1 MPCYQRTLPTPPN
14 MFPAAECAFNFIP
27 PPGKVLSNPNATF
40 DDVIE
45 FLEQITT
52 QTAAGAPFW
61 GVISGNTIYIGAT
74 DYGAQGMPIDLI
86 NVMND
91 GFFDS
96 P

>member
-14 MFPAAECAFNFIP
+14 MFPAAECAFNMIP
-27 PPGKVLSNPNATF
+27 PPGKVLSNPETTL
-40 DDVIE
+40 DDVVE
-45 FLEQITT
+45 FIASIGQ
-52 QTAAGAPFW
+52 QSVAGAPLW
-61 GVISGNTIYIGAT
+61 GVISGDTIYIGAT

-86 NVMND
+86 DVVND